1 MRTTKFLL
9 TIALALALITGVAF
23 TQISPAFAQNNQPV
37 GVVIDYVP
45 GLSITIVD
53 QRGDQNVFTLSTNLK
68 ILPPGR
74 ADSLAVGS
82 FVTIIAPAS
91 ISSGKQ
97 TAVGIVVHPQVPDGW
112 NVPIVSPTAFATE
125 TANVTETYTPIGTI
139 TAGTVTPDATFTETP
154 TVVET
159 TTVTETVTA
168 TPEGTIT
175 ETPTA
180 TPTPASGTT
189 GTNTSFVEWLRTI
202 LRQILSNE

>member
-9 TIALALALITGVAF
+9 TLALTLAFIAGVAF
-23 TQISPAFAQNNQPV
+23 TQVSSAFAQNNQPV

-45 GLSITIVD
+45 GQSITIVD

-91 ISSGKQ
+91 ISTGKQ
-97 TAVGIVVHPQVPDGW
+97 SAVGIVVHPHVPDGW
-112 NVPIVSPTAFATE
+112 NVPIVSPTPFAAE
-125 TANVTETYTPIGTI
+125 TKNVTETFTPTGTL
-139 TAGTVTPDATFTETP
+139 TAETVTPSATFTETS

-168 TPEGTIT
+168 TPEGTVT
-175 ETPTA
+175 ETPTVGI
-180 TPTPASGTT
+180 TSTRP
-189 GTNTSFVEWLRTI
+189 SFVEWLRTM